1 MAPIIP
7 IATIGSIVGLEPL
20 EIAVH
25 RRRHLIF
32 DDFLQG
38 LPTKGAITLASKPS
52 VCIAF
57 TISNAIGRTRDRRSS
72 L

>member
-20 EIAVH
+20 DH

-32 DDFLQG
+32 DDFLQD